1 MEEVEEVKE
10 RPHLELV
17 VMVIE
22 GEEAAEEGS
31 LLENSREV
39 QWMSSP
45 SSLQQQQAIE
55 LRKCYRQSLS
65 IFELM

>member
-1 MEEVEEVKE
+1 MEEVEEVKK

-39 QWMSSP
+39 Q
-45 SSLQQQQAIE
+45 
-55 LRKCYRQSLS
+55 
-65 IFELM
+65 